1 MEEETESDGV
11 GRARVARSHVFNHFA
26 RSQWHGTGRW
36 IVCRGVQGGLEVDGK
51 AEDGFAKCFLLFS
64 TPAPSPCFPY
74 ILLSLL
80 PLSSRTLSIRVWM
93 LEFFVLFNKA
103 ASLFVRT
110 VLFSFFLF
118 FLFSFPFF
126 FSFSPLSSSTIS
138 WSVWSRFSRNVLK
151 RCFRMVFLCKPESC
165 FVGIVAFAGF
175 VGCASFAIE
184 MITWTSCYEYFLI
197 LANWYWRY

>member
-26 RSQWHGTGRW
+26 RSQWHGTGR
-36 IVCRGVQGGLEVDGK
+36 IVCRRVQGGLEVDGK

-74 ILLSLL
+74 VLLSLL

-126 FSFSPLSSSTIS
+126 FLVSLPSLPPLSPGPFD
-138 WSVWSRFSRNVLK
+138 RG
-151 RCFRMVFLCKPESC
+151 FR
-165 FVGIVAFAGF
+165 
-175 VGCASFAIE
+175 E
-184 MITWTSCYEYFLI
+184 MF
-197 LANWYWRY
+197 

>member
-64 TPAPSPCFPY
+64 TPAPLPCFPY
-74 ILLSLL
+74 VLLSLL

-110 VLFSFFLF
+110 VLFSFSL
-118 FLFSFPFF
+118 
-126 FSFSPLSSSTIS
+126 
-138 WSVWSRFSRNVLK
+138 
-151 RCFRMVFLCKPESC
+151 
-165 FVGIVAFAGF
+165 
-175 VGCASFAIE
+175 
-184 MITWTSCYEYFLI
+184 
-197 LANWYWRY
+197 